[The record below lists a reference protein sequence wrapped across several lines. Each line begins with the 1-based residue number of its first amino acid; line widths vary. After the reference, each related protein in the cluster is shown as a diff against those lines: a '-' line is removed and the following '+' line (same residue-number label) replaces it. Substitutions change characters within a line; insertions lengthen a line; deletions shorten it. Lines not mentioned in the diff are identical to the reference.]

1 MGTIVARKNAKGET
15 RYRAQVRVMRAGE
28 RMRAESKTF
37 SRRQLAK
44 EWIRRRETELEA
56 SGDVELPGGTDMSL
70 HDGIRVYLEAVG
82 DNFGRSKN
90 AALRALA
97 DMPIAEKRV
106 VDLVARDFIDH
117 VHWRRAQPVTRSH
130 PKGVGPSTL
139 NSDLIFLRLVI
150 RYLQHAQGLP
160 VSPAVVS
167 DAVDALRAGRLISK
181 SSQRER
187 RPTADELKRLDA
199 YLLERWQSGRMRVPM
214 WHLMWLAIYSGRRQE
229 ELARLPR
236 SGFDREHGV
245 YLVEGGIKSPGG
257 RVNRDVEA
265 VLPEAGRQVVDRI
278 FADFPGDEGPLLD
291 FNPKS
296 AGSRWN
302 EACKMLGIVD
312 LRFHDLRHEALS
324 RLGEDGLTVPQIQQ
338 VSLHHSWDSLRRY
351 VNMPARRAERFE
363 FSESV
368 GVGVQE

>member
-1 MGTIVARKNAKGET
+1 VGTIVARKNAKGET

-37 SRRQLAK
+37 SRRSLAK

-56 SGDVELPGGTDMSL
+56 TGDVELPGGADMSL
-70 HDGIRVYLEAVG
+70 RDGIRVYLEAVG

-97 DMPIAEKRV
+97 DMPISEKRV
-106 VDLVARDFIDH
+106 VDLVPRDFIEH

-130 PKGVGPSTL
+130 PGGVGPATL

-150 RYLQHAQGLP
+150 RYLQHSEGLP
-160 VSPAVVS
+160 VGPSVVS
-167 DAVDALRAGRLISK
+167 DAVDALRAARLISK

-187 RPTADELKRLDA
+187 RPTADELRRLDA
-199 YLLERWQSGRMRVPM
+199 YLFERWQSGRMRVPM
-214 WHLMWLAIYSGRRQE
+214 WHVMWLAICSGRRQE

-236 SGFDREHGV
+236 GGFDREHGV
-245 YLVEGGIKSPGG
+245 YLVEGGIKNPAG
-257 RVNRDVEA
+257 RVSSDVEA
-265 VLPEAGRQVVDRI
+265 VLPESGWAVVDRI
-278 FADFPGDEGPLLD
+278 LADFPGRDGLLLD
-291 FNPKS
+291 INPKS
-296 AGSRWN
+296 VGTRWN
-302 EACKMLGIVD
+302 NACRMLGIVD

-324 RLGEDGLTVPQIQQ
+324 RLGEDGLTVPQLQQ

-351 VNMPARRAERFE
+351 VNMPARRGERFE

-368 GVGVQE
+368 GLGVKE

>member
-1 MGTIVARKNAKGET
+1 VGTIVARKNAKGET

-37 SRRQLAK
+37 SRRSLAK

-56 SGDVELPGGTDMSL
+56 TGDVELAAGADMSL

-106 VDLVARDFIDH
+106 VDLVPRDFIEH

-130 PKGVGPSTL
+130 PGGVGPATL

-150 RYLQHAQGLP
+150 RYLQHARGLP
-160 VSPAVVS
+160 VGPSVVS
-167 DAVDALRAGRLISK
+167 DAVDALRAGRVISK

-187 RPTADELKRLDA
+187 RPTADELRRLDA
-199 YLLERWQSGRMRVPM
+199 YLYDRWKSGRMTVPM

-245 YLVEGGIKSPGG
+245 YVISDGIKNPGG
-257 RVNRDVEA
+257 RTKRDVEA
-265 VLPEAGRQVVDRI
+265 VLPEPGWQVVDRI
-278 FADFPGDEGPLLD
+278 LADFPGEGGVLLE

-296 AGSRWN
+296 AGTRWN
-302 EACKMLGIVD
+302 QACKVLGIVD

-338 VSLHHSWDSLRRY
+338 VSLHQSWDSLRRY
-351 VNMPARRAERFE
+351 VNMPARRGERFE

-368 GVGVQE
+368 GVGVK